1 VTGLA
6 RLGAWRG
13 LRVDARWLE
22 TWAPPLG
29 RREFW
34 VVQALVVAIAVGHAI
49 NEWGGI
55 VDLHGAE
62 FLPVSLY
69 LLPVVYAALNFGM
82 RGAAPTAI
90 WAFVLTIPNIALWH
104 AGAGAGALGE
114 LWQASLVLGVGFFVG
129 NRVDRERNARRDAE
143 LGERERRASDARY
156 RGLFDVAADAILVLD
171 QQGLIVDSNT
181 AAVQLLDRTREDL
194 HGSSLEDL
202 VPGFRPSVG
211 APQRPGD
218 DLPITASAR
227 ETAEAPLAIDGTA
240 GRTWVAP
247 VTVAFRDADGQP
259 RVLAQLR
266 NVTPAIERQRLLQSF
281 ARRTVAAR
289 EEERRRVARDL
300 HDGPLQSLILVWRSL
315 DEVEGSIPDEAGDAI
330 REARRRAEDVA
341 DELRRFSRDLRPSIL
356 DDLGLAAA
364 LKAETLSFGGR
375 DGVEATFTSTGI
387 PERLPTEVELT
398 LLRICQEALRNV
410 ERHARASRVAVALER
425 LPGGYR
431 MWVGDNG
438 VGLGVLP
445 PSNEL
450 VAAGRLGVVGMQERA
465 RLIGAACT
473 VHDAAGWSTVVE
485 VAGAVGPGGT
495 TDPIISASG

>member
-1 VTGLA
+1 
-6 RLGAWRG
+6 
-13 LRVDARWLE
+13 VDARWLE
-22 TWAPPLG
+22 AWAPPLG

-55 VDLHGAE
+55 LDLHGAE

-69 LLPVVYAALNFGM
+69 LLPVVYAALSFGM
-82 RGAAPTAI
+82 RGAAPTAV

-104 AGAGAGALGE
+104 AGPGALGE
-114 LWQASLVLGVGFFVG
+114 LWQAGLVLGVGFFVG

-143 LGERERRASDARY
+143 LRERERRASDARY

-171 QQGLIVDSNT
+171 QRGLIVDANT
-181 AAVQLLDRTREDL
+181 AAVQLLGRTREDL
-194 HGSSLEDL
+194 HGASLEDL
-202 VPGFRPSVG
+202 VPGVRLAVG
-211 APQRPGD
+211 ASRRQGD
-218 DLPITASAR
+218 ALSVAASTRGTAV
-227 ETAEAPLAIDGTA
+227 APLAFSGTA
-240 GRTWVAP
+240 GRTWVEP
-247 VTVAFRDADGQP
+247 VAVAFHDADGQP

-266 NVTPAIERQRLLQSF
+266 NVTPAIERQQLLQSF

-330 REARRRAEDVA
+330 RAARRRAEDVA

-364 LKAETLSFGGR
+364 LKAETLSFGCR
-375 DGVEATFTSTGI
+375 HGVEATFTSTGI
-387 PERLPTEVELT
+387 PERLATEVELT

-410 ERHARASRVAVALER
+410 ERHACATRVAVALER
-425 LPGGYR
+425 RPGGYR
-431 MWVGDNG
+431 MSIGDNG

-465 RLIGAACT
+465 RLIEAACT

-485 VAGAVGPGGT
+485 VTGAVGPGGT
-495 TDPIISASG
+495 ADAILSAAG

>member
-22 TWAPPLG
+22 AWAPPLG

-55 VDLHGAE
+55 LDLHGAE

-69 LLPVVYAALNFGM
+69 LLPVVYAALSFGM
-82 RGAAPTAI
+82 RGAAPTAV

-104 AGAGAGALGE
+104 AGPGALGE
-114 LWQASLVLGVGFFVG
+114 LWQAGLVLGVGFFVG

-143 LGERERRASDARY
+143 LRERERRASDARY

-171 QQGLIVDSNT
+171 QRGLIVDANT
-181 AAVQLLDRTREDL
+181 AAVQLLGRTREDL
-194 HGSSLEDL
+194 HGASLEDL
-202 VPGFRPSVG
+202 VPGVRLAVG
-211 APQRPGD
+211 ASRRQGD
-218 DLPITASAR
+218 ALSVAASTRGTAV
-227 ETAEAPLAIDGTA
+227 APLAIDGTA
-240 GRTWVAP
+240 GRTWVEP
-247 VTVAFRDADGQP
+247 VAVAFHDADGQP

-266 NVTPAIERQRLLQSF
+266 NVTPAIERQQLLQSF

-330 REARRRAEDVA
+330 RAARRRAEDVA

-387 PERLPTEVELT
+387 PERLATEVELT

-410 ERHARASRVAVALER
+410 ERHACATRVAVALER
-425 LPGGYR
+425 RPGGYR
-431 MWVGDNG
+431 MSIGDNG

-485 VAGAVGPGGT
+485 VTGAVGPGGT
-495 TDPIISASG
+495 ADAILSAAG